1 MCEWMPQQCCIWSPT
16 VFYRAH
22 LWYVFWSSTFLHSM
36 VPNRVV
42 PYPAI
47 YSGPGHS
54 FSCQPFLKHFHP
66 CHDVYSDVTD
76 EMKICREE
84 IFGPVQVIQ
93 KFKTI
98 EEVIERANRY
108 FFLCFQRCHLAL
120 SWCCFSVTFIKTES
134 RDGILG
140 HQFNKRLPSLAPC
153 YSQSLL
159 QADFQEIH
167 TLLWILKSYKKN
179 LRNKKTRFYS

>member
-16 VFYRAH
+16 VFYLAH
-22 LWYVFWSSTFLHSM
+22 LWYCFSGPQLYYTVWCPTVLYHIQLNTVFGSRAFFLL
-36 VPNRVV
+36 
-42 PYPAI
+42 PAI
-47 YSGPGHS
+47 FGTLP
-54 FSCQPFLKHFHP
+54 P

-108 FFLCFQRCHLAL
+108 F
-120 SWCCFSVTFIKTES
+120 I
-134 RDGILG
+134 
-140 HQFNKRLPSLAPC
+140 
-153 YSQSLL
+153 
-159 QADFQEIH
+159 
-167 TLLWILKSYKKN
+167 
-179 LRNKKTRFYS
+179 